1 MLAVAAVRRLT
12 EIRVVNRNGER
23 RAEFVRQLDGQV
35 GEARVR
41 ADLSMQQALEGA
53 DVVTTM
59 TSAGAP
65 LFPGNWLAAGQHLNV
80 AGSNYPGR
88 REVDGKTVARA
99 DLIVADDVSAAR
111 LEAGD
116 LLLAEQEG
124 QLGWS
129 RVHALREVVTG
140 AVARS
145 QPSDIT
151 LFKSVGLA
159 LEDVALA
166 ATVVDRATAAGV
178 GQTVDI

>member
-1 MLAVAAVRRLT
+1 M
-12 EIRVVNRNGER
+12 
-23 RAEFVRQLDGQV
+23 
-35 GEARVR
+35 
-41 ADLSMQQALEGA
+41 
-53 DVVTTM
+53 TTM

-116 LLLAEQEG
+116 LLLAEQ
-124 QLGWS
+124 
-129 RVHALREVVTG
+129 
-140 AVARS
+140 
-145 QPSDIT
+145 
-151 LFKSVGLA
+151 
-159 LEDVALA
+159 DVALA